1 MVVEEPARAQPT
13 VDLAAQLAEI
23 PFATGCREQDVAFY
37 IWMAIDSG
45 AHDLAQLLGRQI
57 AHDLLNVLGLT
68 AGSCGHRAIVPFGA
82 AWCCVVVKLRSR
94 GEPVA

>member
-23 PFATGCREQDVAFY
+23 PFATGCREQDVAFH

-45 AHDLAQLLGRQI
+45 AHNLAQLLGR
-57 AHDLLNVLGLT
+57 
-68 AGSCGHRAIVPFGA
+68 
-82 AWCCVVVKLRSR
+82 
-94 GEPVA
+94 